1 MIAMHT
7 LPYEIECRECGSLDV
22 EVDHAPAAGEWF
34 PTGRA
39 RCNDCGNRFLFRA
52 PAKAKEQE
60 REDLARYV
68 EGRGGAVV
76 YRPVRCPTCRSTD
89 VPVQHSEPP
98 VRYHRCRNCGETFK
112 SVEK

>member
-1 MIAMHT
+1 MIAMHH
-7 LPYEIECRECGSLDV
+7 LPYEIECRECGCPDV
-22 EVDHAPAAGEWF
+22 EVDHAPTPGEWF

-39 RCNDCGNRFLFRA
+39 RCNECGSHFTFRA
-52 PAKAKEQE
+52 PERREQE
-60 REDLARYV
+60 AEDRYV
-68 EGRGGAVV
+68 EGRGGAVI
-76 YRPVRCPTCRSTD
+76 YRPVRCPTCKSAD